1 MLPYILIALLLGTL
15 TEALAYALSLWWYRN
30 AWMRIPNVLIVFGL
44 VFGALSWL
52 TAQQSLLVQF
62 VPGAVLGLA
71 YEFAND
77 RWLKIWHFPGDP
89 WTWLTGRRAVIGV
102 GLAWGFVPPLV
113 VWLVWTL
120 A

>member
-1 MLPYILIALLLGTL
+1 MLSYILIAIVLGVM

-30 AWMRIPNVLIVFGL
+30 AWMRIPNVLLVFG
-44 VFGALSWL
+44 VIYGALSWA

-62 VPGAVLGLA
+62 IPGAAFGLC
-71 YEFAND
+71 YEWIND

-89 WTWLTGRRAVIGV
+89 WTWLKGRRAVISV
-102 GLAWGFVPPLV
+102 GLAWGFVPPIV